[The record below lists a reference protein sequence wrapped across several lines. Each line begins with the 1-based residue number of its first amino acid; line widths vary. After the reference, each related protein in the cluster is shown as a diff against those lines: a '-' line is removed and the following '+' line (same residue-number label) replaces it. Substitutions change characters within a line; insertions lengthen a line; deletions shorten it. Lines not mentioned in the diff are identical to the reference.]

1 MLAVQILPERPMSGP
16 ESARAAFQVEDATTV
31 LVVDDSPVIRLLL
44 GDILSAAGY
53 DVRLA
58 EDGAQALDMMK
69 RRRPD
74 LVLTDLNMPRMD
86 GFSLVT
92 AIKADPDLADL
103 PIVVITSEETE
114 AKRDRGRRQG
124 VDGWIVK
131 PFEPAELLEVLWRL
145 DF

>member
-1 MLAVQILPERPMSGP
+1 MLAAQPLPERRMSGP
-16 ESARAAFQVEDATTV
+16 ESARAAFQAEDAATV

-44 GDILSAAGY
+44 GDVLSAAGY

-58 EDGAQALDMMK
+58 EDGAQALEMMK

-86 GFSLVT
+86 GFSLVA
-92 AIKADPDLADL
+92 AIKGDPNLADL

-114 AKRDRGRRQG
+114 AKRARGRAQG

>member
-1 MLAVQILPERPMSGP
+1 MLAAQPLPERRMSGP
-16 ESARAAFQVEDATTV
+16 ESARAAFQAQGAATV

-58 EDGAQALDMMK
+58 EDGAQALEMMR

-74 LVLTDLNMPRMD
+74 LVLTDLNMPQMD
-86 GFSLVT
+86 GFSLVA
-92 AIKADPDLADL
+92 AIKGDPNLSDL

-114 AKRDRGRRQG
+114 AKRARGREQG

>member
-1 MLAVQILPERPMSGP
+1 MLAVQPLPERRMSEA
-16 ESARAAFQVEDATTV
+16 ESARATFQAEDAATV
-31 LVVDDSPVIRLLL
+31 LAVDDSPVIRLLL

-58 EDGAQALDMMK
+58 EDGAQALDMMR

-86 GFSLVT
+86 GFSLVA
-92 AIKADPDLADL
+92 AIKGDSDLADL

-114 AKRDRGRRQG
+114 AKRARGRAQG

>member
-1 MLAVQILPERPMSGP
+1 MLAAQSLPERRMSGP
-16 ESARAAFQVEDATTV
+16 ESARAAFQAESAATI

-58 EDGAQALDMMK
+58 EDGAQALDMMR

-74 LVLTDLNMPRMD
+74 LVLTDLNMPRLD
-86 GFSLVT
+86 GFGLVA
-92 AIKADPDLADL
+92 AIKGDPDLADL

-114 AKRDRGRRQG
+114 AKRARGREQG